1 MYISVFVSSL
11 HTNHFWYI
19 SCCKIANDM
28 IKYLYVISGGLKMDS
43 LEPKKLA
50 LLRILQI
57 FKDYS
62 DYNHPL
68 KQEDIAN
75 YLERDYGIIIER
87 KAISRNTSLLKEAG
101 IQIESSK
108 KGSYLDERDFED
120 SELRMLIDGV
130 LSSKY
135 ITAKHSKDLIEKLCG
150 MSNKYF
156 RSHVKNI
163 YSVNDWSKTDNQAL
177 FYNIELI
184 DDAIERGLQL
194 RFDYNKYGID
204 KKLHRTTTHIAS
216 PYQLIL
222 HNQRYYLMSQN
233 EHWHNTAYYRV
244 DRITNMTVLEKPST
258 PITTLEGFESGINY
272 KELASSLPYMYTDKL
287 ERIEFKAHK
296 CIIDQIVDWFGN
308 EVDFKEADENNVIV
322 SLKASPNAMEHWA
335 MQYINFVEILKPLS
349 LRERIKENLKKGFGK
364 YNEQ

>member
-1 MYISVFVSSL
+1 
-11 HTNHFWYI
+11 
-19 SCCKIANDM
+19 
-28 IKYLYVISGGLKMDS
+28 MDS

-62 DYNHPL
+62 DYDHPL
-68 KQEDIAN
+68 TQDDISD
-75 YLERDYGIIIER
+75 YLENNYGISIER
-87 KAISRNTSLLKEAG
+87 KAISRNISLLKEAG
-101 IQIESSK
+101 VEIESTRQ
-108 KGSYLDERDFED
+108 GSYLDERDFED

-135 ITAKHSKDLIEKLCG
+135 ITANHSKDLIEKLCKL
-150 MSNKYF
+150 SNKYF

-194 RFDYNKYGID
+194 KFDYNKYGID
-204 KKLHRTTTHIAS
+204 KKLHRTKTHCAS

-233 EHWHNTAYYRV
+233 EHWHNMAYYRI
-244 DRITNMTVLEKPST
+244 DRITNMTILDKPLT
-258 PITTLEGFESGINY
+258 PITTIDGYESGINY

-287 ERIEFKAHK
+287 ENIEFIAQK
-296 CIIDQIVDWFGN
+296 CIIDQIIDWFG
-308 EVDFKEADENNVIV
+308 DEIIFTELDGDYVKV

-335 MQYINFVEILKPLS
+335 MQYINYVEITKPLM
-349 LRERIKENLKKGFGK
+349 LRERIKANLKLAEEK
-364 YNEQ
+364 YN